1 MIGIHSAF
9 LRSTRMTRSLSLFLA
24 LVLCAFAYA
33 ERWDAASLHRDC
45 GLAGMMDQGVFA
57 KAIQRAERFG
67 KLPKVIAIADMTQP
81 STAKRLYVV
90 DLEHR
95 KLLLRT
101 WVAHGK
107 GSGEDRCVRT
117 SNKNGSLCTSAGLM
131 RVGQRIV
138 SPKHGDAMLLHGL
151 ERGVNDHA
159 LEREIIIH
167 GAEYVSAEHIREHGR
182 LGRSWGCPA
191 VSPGVM
197 KQLLTLL
204 PEGSLLYVY
213 AK

>member
-1 MIGIHSAF
+1 
-9 LRSTRMTRSLSLFLA
+9 MTKALA
-24 LVLCAFAYA
+24 LLFALALCAFAPG
-33 ERWDAASLHRDC
+33 ERLDATSLHREC
-45 GLAGMMDQGVFA
+45 GLAGMLDQGVFA
-57 KAIQRAERFG
+57 KAIQRAERLG

-81 STAKRLYVV
+81 STAKRFYVV

-95 KLLLRT
+95 KLLLRS

-117 SNKNGSLCTSAGLM
+117 SNTNGSLCTSAGLL
-131 RVGQRIV
+131 RVGQRIT
-138 SPKHGDAMLLHGL
+138 SPKHGAALLLHGL

-167 GAEYVSAEHIREHGR
+167 GADYVSAEHIREHGR

-191 VSPGVM
+191 VSPDVM
-197 KQLLTLL
+197 KRLLDLL
-204 PEGSLLYVY
+204 PEGSLLYVN

>member
-1 MIGIHSAF
+1 
-9 LRSTRMTRSLSLFLA
+9 MTKALA
-24 LVLCAFAYA
+24 LLLAIALCAFAPE
-33 ERWDAASLHRDC
+33 ERLDAPSLHRDC
-45 GLAGMMDQGVFA
+45 GLAGVLDQGVFA
-57 KAIQRAERFG
+57 KALAHATISG

-81 STAKRLYVV
+81 STAKRFYVV

-95 KLLLRT
+95 KLLLRS

-107 GSGEDRCVRT
+107 GSGEDRCERT

-131 RVGQRIV
+131 RVGQRIT
-138 SPKHGDAMLLHGL
+138 SPKHGAALLLHGL
-151 ERGVNDHA
+151 EKGVNDHA

-167 GAEYVSAEHIREHGR
+167 AADYVSAEHIREHGR

-191 VSPGVM
+191 VSPDVM
-197 KQLLTLL
+197 TRLLDLL

>member
-1 MIGIHSAF
+1 
-9 LRSTRMTRSLSLFLA
+9 MTKALA
-24 LVLCAFAYA
+24 LLFALALCGFAPV
-33 ERWDAASLHRDC
+33 EKLDATSLHREC
-45 GLAGMMDQGVFA
+45 GLAGMLDQGVFA
-57 KAIQRAERFG
+57 KAIQQAERLG

-81 STAKRLYVV
+81 STAQRFYVV

-95 KLLLRT
+95 KFLLRS

-117 SNKNGSLCTSAGLM
+117 SNTNGSLCTSAGLM
-131 RVGQRIV
+131 RVGQRIT
-138 SPKHGDAMLLHGL
+138 SPKHGAALLLYGL

-167 GAEYVSAEHIREHGR
+167 AADYVSAEQIREHGR

-191 VSPGVM
+191 VSPEVM
-197 KQLLTLL
+197 ARLLDLL
-204 PEGSLLYVY
+204 PEGSLLFVN
-213 AK
+213 AN

>member
-1 MIGIHSAF
+1 
-9 LRSTRMTRSLSLFLA
+9 MTKALALFLA
-24 LVLCAFAYA
+24 LTLCAAA
-33 ERWDAASLHRDC
+33 RPADGPAPEERLDGSSLHREC
-45 GLAGMMDQGVFA
+45 GLTGVLDQ
-57 KAIQRAERFG
+57 AIFLAAVKQAERQG
-67 KLPKVIAIADMTQP
+67 PQPKVLAIADMTQP

-117 SNKNGSLCTSAGLM
+117 SNKNGSLCTSKGLM
-131 RVGQRIV
+131 RVGQRII
-138 SPKHGDAMLLHGL
+138 SPKHGDALLLHGL
-151 ERGVNDHA
+151 EKGVNDKA

-167 GAEYVSAEHIREHGR
+167 AANYVSAEHIREHGR

-191 VSPGVM
+191 VAPDVM
-197 KQLLTLL
+197 ERLVTLL
-204 PEGSLLYVY
+204 PEGSLLYVH